1 MMRVKNNS
9 AANEQRWKISIEEAL
24 PSLMQKVGR
33 TSLERSRWTMLTK
46 FILGTFLETVVSTT
60 KQGVAFESFS
70 TS

>member
-1 MMRVKNNS
+1 MMKVKNNS

>member
-1 MMRVKNNS
+1 MMKVKNNS
-9 AANEQRWKISIEEAL
+9 AANEKRWKISIEEAL